1 MAAEGLPVAGSSA
14 GRDAGPGEAF
24 WAQIKWTVADTILED
39 PTLLRRIGEAVKD
52 GDEPANGKTCWGG
65 SSRVTRLDAGQR

>member
-52 GDEPANGKTCWGG
+52 GMNPPMVRHVGG
-65 SSRVTRLDAGQR
+65 VIESN